1 MSQQLVDRVRSVLT
15 DTDFNWETIAPETA
29 VIIRLC
35 LGCRASATNATVQK
49 KLDVLVHINQCL
61 VPAMRGDWSNAIGD
75 RFDRLEHPNR
85 LSQAVTRKK
94 QPDRHEAIADLIS
107 FYREVWYKFQTWERK
122 VLPDSQAVRPSV
134 EEEALISDPEPDAT
148 DVGSRPTSKG
158 SCNSGAPV
166 EAAIAPS
173 KDDSPF
179 STPLCKYQEM
189 AYCIHG
195 TPGTG
200 KEDGCYWY
208 CITNNGR
215 TIQSQQSFPLVTTAN
230 WAARQAIDTLVGK
243 PIQESS
249 ITGQKG
255 GSRRKRQQEASNTAV
270 LR

>member
-15 DTDFNWETIAPETA
+15 DTDFDWETIAPETA
-29 VIIRLC
+29 VIVRLC
-35 LGCRASATNATVQK
+35 LGCRASVTNATVQK
-49 KLDVLVHINQCL
+49 KLNALVQINQCL
-61 VPAMRGDWSNAIGD
+61 VPAMRGQWSKNIED
-75 RFDRLEHPNR
+75 RFDRVEHPNR
-85 LSQAVTRKK
+85 LSQAVTGKK

-107 FYREVWYKFQTWERK
+107 FYREVWYKFQIWERK

-134 EEEALISDPEPDAT
+134 EEALISDPEPNAT
-148 DVGSRPTSKG
+148 DVGSRPTPKG
-158 SCNSGAPV
+158 SCNSVAPV

-208 CITNNGR
+208 CITNNKR
-215 TIQSQQSFPLVTTAN
+215 TIQSQQSFPLVTAAN
-230 WAARQAIDTLVGK
+230 WAARQAINTLVGK
-243 PIQESS
+243 PISDSS
-249 ITGQKG
+249 VTEQKG
-255 GSRRKRQQEASNTAV
+255 GSRRRKQQEVSNTAV